1 VSRARTAHLSDSRKF
16 VIGVAAFLLILLSAT
31 LSAHSQT
38 VAVQPSSAALET
50 NATAREL
57 SEATDLAPTRPI
69 LRLTLPPYAYD
80 VHAVEIAVVRRGFEI
95 AGYELALVTL
105 PNERVLRSSAAGK
118 FDGVLLRESTITD
131 TYNTLIM
138 LSPALR
144 MNPIWVWV
152 NPQSDCPNNL
162 SELAQLKPVNILGVP
177 YFDQLIELSKIGH
190 VQTHSPAA
198 ALKVIKSGRADYITG
213 TIANMKHFR
222 LTPNMK
228 LKRCF
233 EQPLFS
239 VNSHPFV
246 HLKHADKVDALEAGI
261 RQALAENSQQPLIP
275 TTSNHQP

>member
-1 VSRARTAHLSDSRKF
+1 MLAGTPVTLQAQQITAQPTYTALKSVTHDTSETADP
-16 VIGVAAFLLILLSAT
+16 ASA
-31 LSAHSQT
+31 L
-38 VAVQPSSAALET
+38 
-50 NATAREL
+50 
-57 SEATDLAPTRPI
+57 PI
-69 LRLTLPPYAYD
+69 LRLTLPTYAYE
-80 VHAVEIAVVRRGFEI
+80 VHAAEIAVVRRGFEI
-95 AGYELALVTL
+95 AGYELVLVTL
-105 PNERVLRSSAAGK
+105 PNERVLRSAASGN

-152 NPQSDCPNNL
+152 NPRSDCPNNL

-177 YFDQLIELSKIGH
+177 YFDQLIELSKVGH

-213 TIANMKHFR
+213 TITNIKHFK
-222 LTPNMK
+222 LTPDME

-233 EQPLFS
+233 GQPLFR

-246 HLKHADKVDALEAGI
+246 HIKHTGKVKALEAGI
-261 RQALAENSQQPLIP
+261 RQALAESTASSSANPINSAPP
-275 TTSNHQP
+275 RAKH